1 MILDFFGALLY
12 IGIVFAVGQ
21 WTVKWLYK
29 NEGDESADWLSF
41 AAGFAEMTVLSTF
54 LYFTCH
60 MSVQLIRI
68 VWLLSGGAALFSL
81 ISRKL
86 LTKAGAAVLGCVT
99 GLWLVMLLPGLIGG
113 DQYYVYRG
121 NCSDQQTYVEETVAM
136 SMHPIG
142 WDVGRSEEEVGIGSD
157 VRWGG

>member
-29 NEGDESADWLSF
+29 NEGDESADRLSF

-68 VWLLSGGAALFSL
+68 VWLLFGGAALFSL
-81 ISRKL
+81 ICRKL

-99 GLWLVMLLPGLIGG
+99 GLWLV
-113 DQYYVYRG
+113 R
-121 NCSDQQTYVEETVAM
+121 
-136 SMHPIG
+136 
-142 WDVGRSEEEVGIGSD
+142 RSEEHTSELQSHLT
-157 VRWGG
+157 

>member
-68 VWLLSGGAALFSL
+68 VWLLSGGAALP
-81 ISRKL
+81 
-86 LTKAGAAVLGCVT
+86 A
-99 GLWLVMLLPGLIGG
+99 P
-113 DQYYVYRG
+113 D
-121 NCSDQQTYVEETVAM
+121 
-136 SMHPIG
+136 
-142 WDVGRSEEEVGIGSD
+142 
-157 VRWGG
+157 